1 MINSAKKLLI
11 VNQNIMSRIAVITSS
26 IGSTKLLDPI
36 PFDDVDYHAFV
47 DHEDDTTWI
56 KHPILPFSVDTRYKN
71 RRDAKVYK
79 VLPFAFLPDYDYY
92 FWVDSTHILE
102 QNPHEVIEK
111 YLKDSDVAVFKH
123 PERDCIYIEGEFVKQ
138 IRFDHPNLL
147 EDQLA
152 FYKDVCY
159 PEHNGLYELPVRV
172 QRNNSL
178 TQRMGWMWWEQICM
192 FSSRD
197 QISFPFTCHQLGI
210 KPAILPGVANTIRG
224 NKIMPQLIIS
234 NHSRVL

>member
-1 MINSAKKLLI
+1 MK
-11 VNQNIMSRIAVITSS
+11 IAVITSS

-47 DHEDDTTWI
+47 DHEDDTAWI

-92 FWVDSTHILE
+92 FWIDSTHILE

-234 NHSRVL
+234 SHSRVL

>member
-1 MINSAKKLLI
+1 MK
-11 VNQNIMSRIAVITSS
+11 IAVLTSS

-36 PFDDVDYHAFV
+36 PFDGVDYHAFV
-47 DHEDDTTWI
+47 DYASDVKGWI
-56 KHPILPFSVDTRYKN
+56 KHPTVSFSVDTRYKN

-79 VLPFAFLPDYDYY
+79 ILPFAFLPNYDYY
-92 FWVDSTHILE
+92 FWIDSTHILE
-102 QNPHEVIEK
+102 ADPCEIINT
-111 YLKDSDVAVFKH
+111 YLKDSDIAVFKH
-123 PERDCIYIEGEFVKQ
+123 PERDCVYIEGNFVKQ

-172 QRNNSL
+172 QRNTKL
-178 TQRMGWMWWEQICM
+178 TQRLGWMWWEQICM

-197 QISFPFTCHQLGI
+197 QISFPFVCHQLGI
-210 KPAILPGVANTIRG
+210 KPTILPGIANTIRG
-224 NKIMPQLIIS
+224 NKLMPQLIVS